1 MMKKLITALV
11 VISIIV
17 LGGFFVLLSQTG
29 PEKAPKGEVIVD
41 ITPKSGN

>member
-1 MMKKLITALV
+1 MKKLITALV
-11 VISIIV
+11 IIALIA

-41 ITPKSGN
+41 ITPKPDN